1 LRRRPT
7 GVSEFAAVITGFA
20 AVTALLTY
28 PLAFNLDT
36 LGYKLHVPGDPQYS
50 VWNVA
55 WVAHALLN
63 DPLNVFNANIFFPHK
78 GTLSYSEANLAA
90 GALGA
95 PVYWLTG
102 NVYATHNFVV
112 LLSFILSATGAYYL
126 IRYIT
131 QDRRAAVVGAICFGY
146 CPYVFGHLPHIQL
159 LMTAGIPFSLLA
171 FHRLADRASPWRGAA
186 LGLAMGLQALACAY
200 YSVFL
205 VLIIGLAV
213 FITAARR
220 RLWSI
225 HQYWL
230 ALAAGAVVAVAI
242 VTPLFGPYAE
252 LQSEYGFSRALDDS
266 RRFSANWLSYLTSA
280 RYTSAWLNGGRTGWT
295 DVLFPGF
302 LSTILGV
309 AALWTYRSA
318 TPERRDYTLLYG
330 ALSVFAFWQSFGP
343 KAGLYSA
350 SYYLIPAFSFLRAP
364 SRFGVVVALGMSVL
378 AGITIARL
386 LQVSRRQ
393 RLVGA
398 LLVLV
403 AIIHSR
409 VPIQWSPNPELAP
422 VYREL
427 AHLPDGG
434 LIEFPLYSRTHN
446 INRTRYMLG
455 STVHWKPLVNA
466 YSDVSPD
473 DWMRRRDKLADF
485 PSQLAFE
492 HLPQGVRYAVFHL
505 EEYRNNE
512 LMEVLEASLA
522 EFSPHLEPLY
532 ADEQTWLYEIV
543 GSPPSVLPPP
553 HSPSSKT
560 GGR

>member
-1 LRRRPT
+1 
-7 GVSEFAAVITGFA
+7 VEFAAVLAGFA
-20 AVTALLTY
+20 AVTVLLTY
-28 PLAFNLDT
+28 PLAFNLGT
-36 LGYKLHVPGDPQYS
+36 LGYKLDHPGDPQYS

-90 GALGA
+90 GALGV
-95 PVYWLTG
+95 PIYWLTG
-102 NVYATHNFVV
+102 NPYATHNFVV
-112 LLSFILSATGAYYL
+112 LLSFILSATGTYYL

-131 QDRRAAVVGAICFGY
+131 GERRPAIVGAICFAY

-171 FHRLADRASPWRGAA
+171 FHRLADRPSAGRGAA
-186 LGLAMGLQALACAY
+186 LGLAMALQALACAY

-220 RLWSI
+220 RLWSR
-225 HQYWL
+225 HEYWL
-230 ALAAGAVVAVAI
+230 ALAVGAAVAAAI
-242 VTPLFGPYAE
+242 VTPLFWPYAE

-302 LSTILGV
+302 LATILGV

-318 TPERRDYTLLYG
+318 TREWRDYTVLY
-330 ALSVFAFWQSFGP
+330 AVLSLFACWQSFGP
-343 KAGLYSA
+343 RAGLYSA
-350 SYYLIPAFSFLRAP
+350 SYHLIPAFSFLRAP
-364 SRFGVVVALGMSVL
+364 SRFGVVVALGLSVL

-386 LQVSRRQ
+386 LQASRRHQ
-393 RLVGA
+393 LVGA
-398 LLVLV
+398 LLILV
-403 AIIHSR
+403 AVIHSY
-409 VPIQWSPNPELAP
+409 VPIPWTPNPELPP

-427 AHLPDGG
+427 SYLPDGG
-434 LIEFPLYSRTHN
+434 LIEFPVYSRTHN

-455 STVHWKPLVNA
+455 STLHWKPLVNA
-466 YSDVSPD
+466 YSDVSPKEF
-473 DWMRRRDKLADF
+473 MERRDGLADF
-485 PSQLAFE
+485 PSLRAFE
-492 HLPQGVRYAVFHL
+492 NLPPGVRYAVFHL

-512 LMEVLEASLA
+512 LMKVLEASLA
-522 EFSPHLEPLY
+522 EFSPYLEPLY
-532 ADEQTWLYEIV
+532 ADERTWLYEIV
-543 GSPPSVLPPP
+543 GWPASAAQLR
-553 HSPSSKT
+553 HSPSSRT
-560 GGR
+560 AGR